1 MTKRSSE
8 KIYTTLRQIK
18 SKLRSGSTTI
28 NLMLSLYLVVFAN
41 APFWHRFSTQLG
53 TSTTGNWL
61 FLIMIGA
68 GICLILNGIFSLVS
82 FKPLYKPVL
91 ITLLLVSAV
100 VNYYMESYG
109 IVIDKQMI
117 TNLLETD
124 FREASEQLTAAY
136 FSHIALKAGIPALL
150 LAYTE
155 VIYRPWRKELL
166 ERTLV
171 TAAGAAMLILIVFGN
186 FKSITLFGRKH
197 PELRMYINPTYPIY
211 SLIKVVLKRSRSKTR
226 EPLRIVAP
234 DATRTASGQKSLLVL
249 VVGETARAEQFS
261 LNGYKRN
268 TNPELKPL
276 NIFNFTDVQSCG
288 TDTAESLPCMF
299 SHLGRNSYSRAEA
312 FKYENLLDVLQRTG
326 VNVLWLDNNSG
337 AKGVAERIA
346 YKSLATEKD
355 PLLCSTEECFD
366 EIMLKDFDRL
376 LAENKGDRLL
386 VLHQKGSHGPSY
398 YKRSPNDYKQF
409 TPECTQ
415 DNVQDCEPQ
424 TIVNAY
430 DNTIRYTDHFL
441 AKLIA
446 RLKKENYPTAM
457 LYASDHGESLGENNI
472 YLHGLP
478 YSLAPKQQT
487 RIPMIFWGSDSYL
500 KKKGIE
506 RELLAK
512 HLDDQFSHDNLFH
525 TILGLFQIKSTVYR
539 QELDIFSFDR
549 KVAS

>member
-1 MTKRSSE
+1 MIQPAKE
-8 KIYTTLRQIK
+8 IIHTTLKQIK
-18 SKLRSGSTTI
+18 SKLRSGSTVI
-28 NLMLSLYLVVFAN
+28 NLMLSLYLVAFVN

-53 TSTTGNWL
+53 TSTAGNWL

-68 GICLILNGIFSLVS
+68 GICLILNGIFSLFS
-82 FKPLYKPVL
+82 FKPVYKPVL

-124 FREASEQLTAAY
+124 FREASEQLTAPY
-136 FSHIALKAGIPALL
+136 FTHILLKAGLPSLL

-171 TAAGAAMLILIVFGN
+171 SAAGTAMLILIVFGN
-186 FKSITLFGRKH
+186 FKSLTLFGRNH
-197 PELRMYINPTYPIY
+197 PELRMYINPTYPVY
-211 SLIKVVLKRSRSKTR
+211 SLIKVVLKRSGSKTR
-226 EPLRIVAP
+226 EPLKIVAP
-234 DATRTASGQKSLLVL
+234 DAARIPSGHKSLLVL

-299 SHLGRNSYSRAEA
+299 SHLGRNSYSRSEA
-312 FKYENLLDVLQRTG
+312 FKYENLLDILQRTG

-346 YKSLATEKD
+346 YKSLAVEKD

-366 EIMLKDFDRL
+366 EIMLQDFDKL
-376 LAENKGDRLL
+376 LAENKGERLL

-398 YKRSPNDYKQF
+398 YKRSPNDFKQF

-446 RLKKENYPTAM
+446 RLKKESYPTAM

-487 RIPMIFWGSDSYL
+487 QIPMIFWGSDSYL
-500 KKKGIE
+500 KEKGIE

-512 HLDDQFSHDNLFH
+512 HLNDQFSHDNLFH
-525 TILGLFQIKSTVYR
+525 SILGLFQIKSTVYR
-539 QELDIFSFDR
+539 QELDIFNT
-549 KVAS
+549 KL